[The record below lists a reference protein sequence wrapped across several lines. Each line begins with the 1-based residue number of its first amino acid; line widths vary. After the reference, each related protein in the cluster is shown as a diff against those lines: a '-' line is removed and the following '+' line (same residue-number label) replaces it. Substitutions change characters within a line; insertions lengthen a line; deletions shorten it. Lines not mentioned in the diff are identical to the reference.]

1 MADKNQYAENPESGE
16 RLWLNPEKNAWEQL
30 PYAKNDQTGE
40 ELELWHDQWVPVRKK
55 KSVVQQMR
63 EIEAEDVPIPPMRQE
78 GRPEIQDSAIGI
90 QTQMDPRQKEILRRE
105 GIEYDRPAGY
115 KSGTG
120 IEPAG
125 STQYMEAPA
134 RLPLGKKATKTQQQ
148 QAVKQERLQERGI
161 EEAFGDR
168 KAGGF
173 EQFVGSVT
181 NGIYSVVGPMGEMLT
196 DYLVDPVVRGGNAA
210 FFKILSKT
218 HGENTS
224 EGKVWGDIAKSMYEG
239 KGEAYESTLVGKLRK
254 SQREAKEETSLQG
267 IQSKP
272 LFEQGEDGK
281 MRVDWEAFK
290 DPKFYAKITVENAPQ
305 LAMTAMAG
313 AKAFSSVITAGGT
326 EAQAI
331 SAAAKTAGSVES
343 AQIFTQTYQEAR
355 DRGMDQAKALGAASI
370 AAGIGFAVSR
380 GLPGFA
386 GLVSKAKGKGKIV
399 EAGARLVEDGFEGA
413 FFRNAAK
420 SPSLLKRVPAQA
432 LNEMGEETLQTG
444 GEIAGIGLA
453 EGKVEAQE
461 AIGKLAAG
469 AAGGFALGGLAGGA
483 FGPKQ
488 LFGKSRADVAME
500 AIIASGGKHENL
512 APVETRVANVRQ
524 AIESAQ
530 RDLDVILA
538 LDEAERTDAMNK
550 RVQALQQQIAGME
563 SAIAG
568 LEAEA
573 TTTEAG
579 KAIAPV
585 ATASQEGINAEQAL
599 QKGEAII
606 ESIEDPSNKLKGEI
620 ENLRL
625 EADLAALEVQNLE
638 RDLAPVIRGA
648 QTQYASDEEIEAGK
662 QAERDLVAARRNR
675 DQILKN
681 VSKRLNGL
689 INPMAEKEYAAA
701 LKDGRLVPPAPVEVQ
716 ESVEPVNI
724 PSATVSVRT
733 GAGVERVDLT
743 GVLAQEYQDEEA
755 NHNQMVQ
762 DIRGSRMTSEERAR
776 ALREEGDR
784 FQSIKLDLIER
795 SKAETPTIE
804 QEVQDVDAGTA
815 QPVAPVVE
823 QQPTTGQLPGET
835 LGLDEAAGAVGPEAG
850 VSDVNATEE
859 GLALTSRLF
868 PKELERIQE
877 AVERGGQFERSTDVN
892 GNEVLTLRTQRTFT
906 GYPAYWQM
914 TKVGDGA
921 VMIDVVIFPDGEAH
935 IAYTEAQG
943 TSGSGRKAIKNAV
956 VTALADGQN
965 VDRVTGQTIVIQS
978 FINRAR
984 YNGST
989 WNPSNST
996 MTTPVESILND
1007 DLLVDFDYD
1016 LAARALSEAQAQHVE
1031 SSQDAFER
1039 SRGGVSDVGAIEFD
1053 PFENTKKAISEAMR
1067 TANAFGAQ
1075 SIYEITV
1082 ALVKDLARIGNVSYD
1097 AFKRRIGD
1105 LLGPDR
1111 FIQFMR
1117 AAGGDL
1123 ELVNLFKQVRVEV
1136 AKAAGTVLN
1145 PMSAV
1150 DVKLA
1155 EAGVRTITERLGF
1168 GKDDH
1173 PEDRVMAIK
1182 RAISGLGSSQ
1192 QETAIKVMEA
1202 FDGVPPS
1209 IAKEIASIIHT
1220 YRRSDQKT
1228 PSESAKKDD
1237 TDYFA
1242 QARKIADEAIAAELV
1257 ELQSGDSQSTK
1268 TAKQGADRTF
1278 QTTVPSDMTFMG
1290 RQLSEQDRVELS
1302 RITSNKRWD
1311 REMLRVFPRIRR
1323 EGLKIRFVQPETG
1336 ATWMGG
1342 ITSPAQ
1348 YMWRS
1353 QPMRIIRRKL
1363 AKFVADIQEI
1373 KRSASEE
1380 LQALL
1385 RVARDPMQNQ
1395 LVGLALGLASYRPY
1409 KTYRTNKN
1417 GTTSSVVMYG
1427 IPFTEEELSLLFPE
1441 MTRDAKDA
1449 YLKVTE
1455 RMQTLKHETIASINR
1470 AYEAKKAS
1478 AEEDIN
1484 DLAIPEDRRNRIQKE
1499 LDKLTK
1505 TKDDFVETLMTN
1517 NAYWPSMRFGNFI
1530 WRAYDS
1536 EGNQLLTVFTEND
1549 GEDGKIQA
1557 LDRLKMAALQSQKVA
1572 DAIKNRSFQWNIL
1585 SDGDPVASPKL
1596 DESIKGE
1603 GGLIFDLSTAKWLTS
1618 AKQLDGELGLTQDL
1632 GTALEL
1638 AIDAS
1643 YLRDSMKAHEQMRL
1657 GVPGWETDAVKVF
1670 QTYLSTTANFI
1681 ANNNNQKAISDSMD
1695 ALNKNKSLD
1704 PKLRSEAQKQIK
1716 TVKHPPML
1724 PQWGQVALTSGF
1736 IMQMGGVMSTGIQ
1749 QLLQIPTVA
1758 WTALAN
1764 FYGGVESAKAL
1775 HAGFRAAWAMLD
1787 FTNVEDFQGKSFNYV
1802 QGRVNKVIT
1811 PERLRWIVGDKDLD
1825 NITNTVRSAI
1835 MEAFKS
1841 GSLQPKM
1848 TSEMLQAESA
1858 PGIGTRIADA
1868 GVEYL
1873 GIVMTKMERVNRMQ
1887 TIIAS
1892 AILAA
1897 KHGTMV
1903 THGKDGG
1910 WSLAKQDLSTQAG
1923 VDEVVAN
1930 AEEFNASTNFVG
1942 GRGDLAPY
1950 QRTGG
1955 HAGVPVRLLFQFT
1968 RFGLDYITLM
1978 HSLGLTNYRQ
1988 ASANGKSA
1996 IRAYMKPHLRAFIT
2010 LSLLAGPSSYYIVNM
2025 LMTVLKMFMGD
2036 DAEELIQNARDEV
2049 QDQVKIIAEKMT
2061 DDPAKAE
2068 TLANK
2073 MTFALEEGIPNAAGV
2088 NLHNTLKWQMIMGD
2102 RDDGLLTILGKKI
2115 AGPFLAPALTG
2126 AESIAGADFTLTK
2139 GAKSKLTPRAAKNI
2153 QKAVAGEFEVGG
2165 KKFEYDWLERALKAG
2180 SFTTT
2185 KESMLYQQGNRVFI
2199 ARKSRDEKV
2208 ERLRSKFS
2216 EAQDYSSVIL
2226 DRDSTKEQK
2235 EEARRLRAQLQKEL
2249 SMEARAWNE
2258 KFKGLSERVRPIE
2271 KRDWI
2276 FTGKVNEK
2284 LGEWMAKEAGIN
2296 G

>member
-1 MADKNQYAENPESGE
+1 MTDKRYLENADTGE
-16 RLWLNPEKNAWEQL
+16 RIWLNPEKNAWEPAPILTNQ
-30 PYAKNDQTGE
+30 DTGE
-40 ELELWHDQWVPVRKK
+40 KIQLWNDQWVPIQKPK
-55 KSVVQQMR
+55 TAVQQMR

-90 QTQMDPRQKEILRRE
+90 KTRIDPMQKEILRRE
-105 GIEYDRPAGY
+105 GIEYDKPSGY
-115 KSGTG
+115 KPGTG
-120 IEPAG
+120 IEPVG

-148 QAVKQERLQERGI
+148 EAVKRERLQERDI
-161 EEAFGDR
+161 EESLGDR

-173 EQFVGSVT
+173 ERFVGSVT

-210 FFKILSKT
+210 FFKILSKSQGSDT
-218 HGENTS
+218 P
-224 EGKVWGDIAKSMYEG
+224 EGKVWGDIAKSLYEG

-254 SQREAKEETSLQG
+254 SQREAKEEISLQG

-305 LAMTAMAG
+305 LAMTAMSG

-355 DRGMDQAKALGAASI
+355 ERGMDQAKALGAASI

-380 GLPGFA
+380 GLPGFS

-399 EAGARLVEDGFEGA
+399 EAGARLVEEGFEGA

-432 LNEMGEETLQTG
+432 LTEMGEETLQTG
-444 GEIAGIGLA
+444 GEIAGIGLG
-453 EGKVEAQE
+453 EGKVNTQE

-469 AAGGFALGGLAGGA
+469 AAGGFALGGLAGGV

-488 LFGKSRADVAME
+488 LFGKSRSDVAME

-530 RDLDVILA
+530 RDLDTILA
-538 LDEAERTDAMNK
+538 LDETERTEAMNK
-550 RVQALQQQIAGME
+550 RAQVLQQQIAGME

-599 QKGEAII
+599 QKGEAIL

-638 RDLAPVIRGA
+638 RDLAPVIRGS

-662 QAERDLVAARRNR
+662 RAERDLVAARRNR
-675 DQILKN
+675 DQVLKS

-701 LKDGRLVPPAPVEVQ
+701 LKDGRLVPPAPIEVP
-716 ESVEPVNI
+716 ESVEPVSI
-724 PSATVSVRT
+724 PFATVSVRT
-733 GAGVERVDLT
+733 DAGVERVDLT
-743 GVLAQEYQDEEA
+743 GALAREYQDEEA

-795 SKAETPTIE
+795 SKSETPTMA

-823 QQPTTGQLPGET
+823 QQPTTGQLPGEDV
-835 LGLDEAAGAVGPEAG
+835 GLDEAAGAVGPEAG

-877 AVERGGQFERSTDVN
+877 AVERGGKFERSTDLN

-914 TKVGDGA
+914 TRVGDGA

-943 TSGSGRKAIKNAV
+943 VSGAGRKAIKNAV

-965 VDRVTGQTIVIQS
+965 IDRVTGQTIVVQS

-1039 SRGGVSDVGAIEFD
+1039 SRGGVSDVGTIEFD

-1082 ALVKDLARIGNVSYD
+1082 ALVKDLARIGNVTYG
-1097 AFKRRIGD
+1097 AFKQRLGD

-1111 FIQFMR
+1111 FVQFMR
-1117 AAGGDL
+1117 SAGGDL

-1136 AKAAGTVLN
+1136 VKAAGTVLN
-1145 PMSAV
+1145 PMSTV

-1155 EAGVRTITERLGF
+1155 EAGVRTLTERLGF
-1168 GKDDH
+1168 EKDDH
-1173 PEDRVMAIK
+1173 PEDRVMAVK
-1182 RAISGLGSSQ
+1182 RAIGGLGSSQ

-1202 FDGVPPS
+1202 FDGVTPS

-1228 PSESAKKDD
+1228 PSESAKTDD

-1242 QARKIADEAIAAELV
+1242 QAKKIMDDEIAAELT
-1257 ELQSGDSQSTK
+1257 ELQSGDSKSTK
-1268 TAKQGADRTF
+1268 TAKRGADRTF
-1278 QTTVPSDMTFMG
+1278 QTTVPSDMSLHG
-1290 RQLSEQDRVELS
+1290 RQLSEQDRQSLAGS
-1302 RITSNKRWD
+1302 TSSKSLD
-1311 REMLRVFPRIRR
+1311 REMLRIFPRIRI
-1323 EGLKIRFVQPETG
+1323 EGRKIKLVQPLTG

-1353 QPMRIIRRKL
+1353 QPMRIIRRTL
-1363 AKFVADIQEI
+1363 AKFVADIQSI

-1409 KTYRTNKN
+1409 KSGDEIR
-1417 GTTSSVVMYG
+1417 YG
-1427 IPFTEEELSLLFPE
+1427 MPFSKEELKLLFPE
-1441 MTRDAKDA
+1441 MTQDAIDA
-1449 YLKVTE
+1449 YFAVTQ
-1455 RMQTLKHETIASINR
+1455 RMQVLKSDTIASITN
-1470 AYEAKKAS
+1470 AYESKKRIAEAKLNNPETSGDGKR
-1478 AEEDIN
+1478 
-1484 DLAIPEDRRNRIQKE
+1484 AIRKNLDE
-1499 LDKLTK
+1499 LNQAYS
-1505 TKDDFVETLMTN
+1505 ETIGTLRSN

-1549 GEDGKIQA
+1549 GEEGKVEA

-1572 DAIKNRSFQWNIL
+1572 DAIKNRNFQWNIL
-1585 SDGDPVASPKL
+1585 SNGDPVASPKL

-1618 AKQLDGELGLTQDL
+1618 AKQLDGELGLNDDL

-1643 YLRDSMKAHEQMRL
+1643 YLRDTMKAHEQMRL

-1681 ANNNNQKAISDSMD
+1681 ANNNNQKAISDAMT
-1695 ALNKNKSLD
+1695 ALNSNTSLD
-1704 PKLRSEAQKQIK
+1704 PKLRTEAQKQVK
-1716 TVKHPPML
+1716 TVKHPPIL

-1736 IMQMGGVMSTGIQ
+1736 VMQMGLVASAGVQ
-1749 QLLQIPTVA
+1749 QLLQIPTVV
-1758 WTALAN
+1758 WVSLSN
-1764 FYGGVESAKAL
+1764 FYGAVETSKSL
-1775 HAGFRAAWAMLD
+1775 MAGIRAAFALLD
-1787 FTNVEDFQGKSFNYV
+1787 YTNVEDFQGKTFDYIQKRIN
-1802 QGRVNKVIT
+1802 QVIT
-1811 PERLRWIVGDKDLD
+1811 PEKLKWVVGEKDL
-1825 NITNTVRSAI
+1825 NLITETVRSAI
-1835 MEAFKS
+1835 FEAFKS

-1858 PGIGTRIADA
+1858 PGLGSRIADA

-1873 GIVMTKMERVNRMQ
+1873 GIIMTKMERINRMQ
-1887 TIIAS
+1887 TIIGA

-1910 WSLAKQDLSTQAG
+1910 WSLAKQDLSTEAG
-1923 VDEVVAN
+1923 VSEVVSN
-1930 AEEFNASTNFVG
+1930 AEEFNAATNFVG

-1950 QRTGG
+1950 QRVGG
-1955 HAGVPVRLLFQFT
+1955 NAGVPVRLLFQFT

-1988 ASANGKSA
+1988 ASAQGKSA

-2010 LSLLAGPSSYYIVNM
+2010 MSLLAGPSSYYVVNW
-2025 LMTVLKMFMGD
+2025 LMAIMKMFMGD
-2036 DAEELIQNARDEV
+2036 DAEELMQDARDSV
-2049 QDQVKIIAEKMT
+2049 QDKVKIIAATMT
-2061 DDPAKAE
+2061 DDEQKAE
-2068 TLANK
+2068 SIANK
-2073 MTFALEEGIPNAAGV
+2073 MTFALEEGLPNAAGV
-2088 NLHNTLKWQMIMGD
+2088 NLHNTLKWQMILGD
-2102 RDDGLLTILGKKI
+2102 RDDGLLTILGKKM
-2115 AGPFLAPALTG
+2115 AGPFLGPVVTGVESAL
-2126 AESIAGADFTLTK
+2126 GADATLTK
-2139 GAKSKLTPRAAKNI
+2139 TAKSKLTPRAAKNLGRAI
-2153 QKAVAGEFEVGG
+2153 EGKVEVGG
-2165 KKFEYDWLERALKAG
+2165 KEFDYNWLERVAKAG
-2180 SFTTT
+2180 SFSTTE
-2185 KESMLYQQGNRVFI
+2185 ESMLYQQANRKYT
-2199 ARKSRDEKV
+2199 ADRSRDAKV
-2208 ERLRSKFS
+2208 KRLREKNR
-2216 EAQDYSSVIL
+2216 EAQEYTRII
-2226 DRDSTKEQK
+2226 RDPASTPAQK
-2235 EEARRLRAQLQKEL
+2235 DEAAKARASLRRELKLEARE
-2249 SMEARAWNE
+2249 WNE
-2258 KFKGLSERVRPIE
+2258 KFKELKKVVRPIE
-2271 KRDWI
+2271 DRDWQWS
-2276 FTGKVNEK
+2276 GKLNEK
-2284 LGEWMAKEAGIN
+2284 LGEWAGKEAGID